1 MEDLEGEAMTWQEY
15 VSWTDETALPVA
27 SNPAYLVIGLAE
39 ELHELDAALSA
50 IVAVDLGNR
59 KRALREGLAEAD
71 AKHRLGVAKQRIVAE
86 LGDSL
91 WYLARL
97 CRVTRAIG
105 VESRAA
111 EAMSAFGT
119 PRNREDLQAEM
130 RGWRRVAEA
139 VGHAGP
145 DVVADLMDHS
155 VYLLFPT
162 LAVLWS
168 MCELVGG
175 LELVL
180 EANRAK
186 LLDRQKRDVIRG
198 AGDVR

>member
-1 MEDLEGEAMTWQEY
+1 
-15 VSWTDETALPVA
+15 
-27 SNPAYLVIGLAE
+27 LVIGLAE

-59 KRALREGLAEAD
+59 KRALREGLSGAD
-71 AKHRLGVAKQRIVAE
+71 AKLRLGVAKQRIVAE